1 MKIKIDRNLS
11 CMHLLCTSANCGCF
25 PETTGPII
33 WVPYIICICML
44 QLYHIHL
51 STLLSGLYSLSSC
64 DIGYASLGAIKATL
78 CVLSGWVA
86 IIRSRS
92 YLHIVPSSI
101 CIRPSPFAFHCAALS
116 VCLQQCLWAGHVSAL
131 VKGWERIDKKQEIK
145 IQD

>member
-1 MKIKIDRNLS
+1 MNIKIDRNLS

-78 CVLSGWVA
+78 CVLWASWL
-86 IIRSRS
+86 S
-92 YLHIVPSSI
+92 YAADRI
-101 CIRPSPFAFHCAALS
+101 CTLCPPLFAFGLRHLLS
-116 VCLQQCLWAGHVSAL
+116 IVLLCLFVCNNVYGQAMYQPWSKDGRGSTRN
-131 VKGWERIDKKQEIK
+131 KR
-145 IQD
+145 